1 VVSATAAT
9 IDCRF
14 ADVERADPKRS
25 VVSLPA
31 EFGVLCGVGA
41 AAVARVSGVA
51 SDGTGSEEGSG
62 AADCSVG
69 NAAFGCCIASLAA
82 GGSVG
87 AAAASAADTR
97 VCVGVAS
104 ADAMASLLDG
114 VELVCAPPELWTI
127 PERGSAVAGS
137 LGGEVELAWP
147 STELCTVP
155 AVESGEEPAA
165 EGDVFVADFG
175 PVDDGLAADSDDEL
189 EADEESD
196 DELDELVV
204 ELEELESVGSANAS
218 PGVFAMTVPMPS
230 ATANAPTRP
239 TYCAFTAIPRPLAA
253 RPYERRPISCLSGLY
268 VTDVLQYPWES

>member
-1 VVSATAAT
+1 MVSATAAT

-14 ADVERADPKRS
+14 ADIERADPKRP

-41 AAVARVSGVA
+41 AAVARVVA
-51 SDGTGSEEGSG
+51 SDGTGSEGGSS

-114 VELVCAPPELWTI
+114 VELVCAPPEL
-127 PERGSAVAGS
+127 
-137 LGGEVELAWP
+137 
-147 STELCTVP
+147 
-155 AVESGEEPAA
+155 
-165 EGDVFVADFG
+165 
-175 PVDDGLAADSDDEL
+175 
-189 EADEESD
+189 
-196 DELDELVV
+196 
-204 ELEELESVGSANAS
+204 
-218 PGVFAMTVPMPS
+218 
-230 ATANAPTRP
+230 
-239 TYCAFTAIPRPLAA
+239 
-253 RPYERRPISCLSGLY
+253 
-268 VTDVLQYPWES
+268 